1 MHLEKISLTCFG
13 SAYAAALLLEVLHLL
28 WPRVVPR
35 FLGLVFGAAGLVTQ
49 TIFLGHAFFIAEQ
62 GPRLSSQ
69 LGSTLFLAWIL
80 AIFYLYGSIHYRRR
94 SWAVFV
100 LPLVLVLLGLA
111 WLFPLGRGEA
121 AETDWFQGKQAWG
134 LVHAGLLLLAAVGV
148 CVGCVASI
156 MYLVQARR
164 LRDKVPP
171 QQGLRLLS
179 LERLEEMNRRAITLA
194 FPLLT
199 AGLLIGVFQVAPR
212 LTAAPVWTDLRVL
225 GAAVL
230 WVVFVLLLYL
240 RYAAHLRGRRV
251 AFLTIL
257 ACALLLFTLVVSH
270 TGVQGG
276 GP

>member
-1 MHLEKISLTCFG
+1 MHLEKITLTCFG

-35 FLGLVFGAAGLVTQ
+35 FLGLLFGAAGLLTH
-49 TIFLGHAFFIAEQ
+49 TLFLVHAFFLAEH
-62 GPRLSSQ
+62 GPSLSSQ
-69 LGSTLFLAWIL
+69 LGSTLFLGWIL
-80 AIFYLYGSIHYRRR
+80 AIFYLYGTVHHRRQA
-94 SWAVFV
+94 WAVFV
-100 LPLVLVLLGLA
+100 LPVVLILIGLA
-111 WLFPLGRGEA
+111 MLFPLSPEESAG
-121 AETDWFQGKQAWG
+121 TDWFHGRQVWS

-164 LRDKVPP
+164 LRAKMLP

-199 AGLLIGVFQVAPR
+199 AGLLIGVFRVAR
-212 LTAAPVWTDLRVL
+212 HLSDGPVWSDPRVL

-230 WVVFVLLLYL
+230 WVVFALVLYL
-240 RYAAHLRGRRV
+240 RYGAHLRGRRL
-251 AFLTIL
+251 AFLTI
-257 ACALLLFTLVVSH
+257 ATFVLLLVTLVTAH

-276 GP
+276 NP

>member
-13 SAYAAALLLEVLHLL
+13 TAYAAALLLELLHLL

-35 FLGLVFGAAGLVTQ
+35 FLGLLFGTAGLLTH
-49 TIFLGHAFFIAEQ
+49 TLFLVHTFFLAGHA
-62 GPRLSSQ
+62 PPPSSQ

-80 AIFYLYGSIHYRRR
+80 AIFYLYGTVHHRRQA
-94 SWAVFV
+94 WAVFV
-100 LPLVLVLLGLA
+100 LPLVLILIGLA
-111 WLFPLGRGEA
+111 VLFPLGRDEGA
-121 AETDWFQGKQAWG
+121 GSDWFHGRQLWS
-134 LVHAGLLLLAAVGV
+134 LVHAGLLVLAAAGV

-164 LRDKVPP
+164 LREKVPP
-171 QQGLRLLS
+171 RQGMRLLN
-179 LERLEEMNRRAITLA
+179 LERLEDMNRRAITWA

-199 AGLLIGVFQVAPR
+199 AGLLIGLVQVAPR
-212 LTAAPVWTDLRVL
+212 LPDAPVWTDPKVL

-230 WVVFVLLLYL
+230 WVVFALLLYL
-240 RYAAHLRGRRV
+240 RYGAHLRGRRL
-251 AFLTIL
+251 AQLTIVT
-257 ACALLLFTLVVSH
+257 CVLLLFTLVVAH